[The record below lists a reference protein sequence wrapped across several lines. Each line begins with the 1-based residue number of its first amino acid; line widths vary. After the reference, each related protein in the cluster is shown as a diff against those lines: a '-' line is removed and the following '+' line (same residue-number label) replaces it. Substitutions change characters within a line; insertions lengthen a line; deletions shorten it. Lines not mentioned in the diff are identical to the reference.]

1 MKWHGKLS
9 VHTHLK
15 NVLVQNEK
23 SHKDTS
29 FKFLL
34 TPLPLPLQFSMKLIL
49 MYFVFKQS

>member
-34 TPLPLPLQFSMKLIL
+34 TPLPPTSTIFHEININ
-49 MYFVFKQS
+49 VFCF